1 MVKAKER
8 LFFLSG
14 QCSER
19 EINSQRPGFCQERM
33 LVTKFSE
40 DRNVVNEIEI
50 ATVIEG
56 LTVLCTLI
64 YIIFYYSSMY
74 SISYI
79 VFL

>member
-1 MVKAKER
+1 MVKAKGR

-19 EINSQRPGFCQERM
+19 GINRQRPGFCQERM
-33 LVTKFSE
+33 LVTEFSK

-50 ATVIEG
+50 STVIG
-56 LTVLCTLI
+56 FTVLCTLI